1 MSLEIL
7 AGVKCMLLEIF
18 TELLE
23 ISIDVF
29 RNILTCS
36 YMSLLSECAAD
47 DRLGDIFTYRERDKF
62 YTY

>member
-1 MSLEIL
+1 
-7 AGVKCMLLEIF
+7 MLLEIF

-47 DRLGDIFTYRERDKF
+47 DRLGDIFTYRDRDKF